1 MLENESIH
9 QFRVSALHFQNHPVF
24 DKADD
29 VGMQKNAGLDNCFSR
44 FIIYTGKDN
53 SLREMAKKW
62 AGSLL
67 GSYPQYELT
76 LVN

>member
-1 MLENESIH
+1 MLEHESIH

-24 DKADD
+24 DEADD

-44 FIIYTGKDN
+44 FIIYIGKDN
-53 SLREMAKKW
+53 SFREMAKKR

-67 GSYPQYELT
+67 GVLP
-76 LVN
+76 LV

>member
-24 DKADD
+24 DEADD

-44 FIIYTGKDN
+44 FIIYIGKDN
-53 SLREMAKKW
+53 SFR
-62 AGSLL
+62 
-67 GSYPQYELT
+67 
-76 LVN
+76 